1 MDFLKKNYE
10 KVLLGAVL
18 LGLAVAAAFLP
29 LKISAEKQKLQDLTS
44 TVTHPRVKP
53 LTNLDLSLPQAS
65 LKRAG
70 TMAALDFS
78 SPHRLFSPMPWQKSP
93 EGRLIPLDETLFGPR
108 AVTITKL
115 TPLYLKLSL
124 NSVQMFDSGPR
135 YLIGIEREAA
145 PTPRERTRKETAAS
159 AGSQNETF
167 TVKEV
172 QGPVENPTNI
182 VLELSDGTVANLSKD
197 QPFSRVEGYMAD
209 LKYDT
214 ANERKNWRNQRVGS
228 TINFNGEDYNIVA
241 INENEVVISAKSNQ
255 KKWTIRYSP
264 SATPEPR

>member
-44 TVTHPRVKP
+44 TVTHPKVKP
-53 LTNLDLSLPQAS
+53 LTNLDLSVPQSA

-70 TMAALDFS
+70 TMAAVDFS
-78 SPHRLFSPMPWQKSP
+78 APHRLFSPMPWQKNA
-93 EGRLIPLDETLFGPR
+93 EGRLVPLDETHIGPR
-108 AVTITKL
+108 AVVITKL

-124 NSVQMFDSGPR
+124 DSVQMLDTAPK

-145 PTPRERTRKETAAS
+145 PNARDRAKKQTAVS
-159 AGSQNETF
+159 AGSQNELF
-167 TVKEV
+167 TVREI
-172 QGPVENPTNI
+172 QGAPDNPTGI
-182 VLELSDGTVANLSKD
+182 TIELSDGTTATLSKE
-197 QPFSRVEGYMAD
+197 QGFRRVDGYMAD
-209 LKYDT
+209 LRYDP
-214 ANERKNWRNQRVGS
+214 ERKRWSNQRVGQ
-228 TINFNGEDYNIVA
+228 TINFNAEDYSIVA
-241 INENEVVISAKSNQ
+241 INENEVVLSAKSNQ